1 VKERMTK
8 RTKRLSD
15 SENSDDTTD
24 DRDARE
30 ENASEQQMRVGT
42 GEADESTLRDV
53 IMLDSCVDSDGEG
66 EDFKRVVCAVKVNE
80 RKKNDD
86 FGKLTSRRG
95 LRRLPLFG

>member
-1 VKERMTK
+1 
-8 RTKRLSD
+8 
-15 SENSDDTTD
+15 
-24 DRDARE
+24 
-30 ENASEQQMRVGT
+30 
-42 GEADESTLRDV
+42 V